1 MFVRS
6 FVRRNKW
13 NCMLEVFK
21 DKVSQIEKELTRR
34 DETTQDERSGTK
46 GKMEEGNML
55 LMLQE
60 DTRVFL
66 YVEE

>member
-1 MFVRS
+1 
-6 FVRRNKW
+6 
-13 NCMLEVFK
+13 MLEVFK